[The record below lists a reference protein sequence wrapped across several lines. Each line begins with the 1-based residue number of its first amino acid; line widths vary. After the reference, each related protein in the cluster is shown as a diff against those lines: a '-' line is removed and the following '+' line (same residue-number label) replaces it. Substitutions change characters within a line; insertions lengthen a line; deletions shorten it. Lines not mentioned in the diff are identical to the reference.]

1 MITRIFLIFEHSN
14 FKLEPLKNFIFLLL
28 ITTLGYSQTNDSLI
42 NQIKNNDLKVYFQ
55 KYLEQEKQALNF
67 FIENAKPS
75 SNSDFLEISNIDN
88 MVYYDKAIE
97 ELKLLSRIKKE
108 LFNFYDSK
116 YRKDKELI
124 FIAFDKTDSIIN
136 ANYISRFKIVKIA
149 FKNVKKP
156 EDVDVLPTDVCQRL
170 ASENELLMP
179 THDACKKLGLAANDE
194 ANCAANYLRNQ
205 VVQHIQRY
213 LEYYEDSFSMSN
225 SLQFVIDSEGN
236 LIFNRFLMSSGNIEF
251 DLLSYKGF
259 KSFANSTVF
268 CPAKQKGKNVSVIYN
283 LPIKIVISE

>member
-1 MITRIFLIFEHSN
+1 M
-14 FKLEPLKNFIFLLL
+14 KNFIFLLL

-42 NQIKNNDLKVYFQ
+42 NQIKTNDLKVYFQ
-55 KYLEQEKQALNF
+55 KYLDQEKQALNF
-67 FIENAKPS
+67 FVENAKPTN
-75 SNSDFLEISNIDN
+75 NSDFIEISNIDN
-88 MVYYDKAIE
+88 IAYYDRAIE
-97 ELKLLSRIKKE
+97 ELKLINRIKRDI
-108 LFNFYDSK
+108 FNYSDSK
-116 YRKDKELI
+116 YKKDLQLI
-124 FIAFDKTDSIIN
+124 FTAFDKTDSIIN
-136 ANYISRFKIVKIA
+136 ANYISRFKIVKIS

-179 THDACKKLGLAANDE
+179 AHDSCKKLGLPANDE
-194 ANCAANYLRNQ
+194 ANCSANYLRNQ

-213 LEYYEDSFSMSN
+213 LESYEDSFSMSN
-225 SLQFVIDSEGN
+225 NLQFVIDSEGN
-236 LIFNRFLMSSGNIEF
+236 LIFNRFLISSGSLEF

-268 CPAKQKGKNVSVIYN
+268 CPAKQKGRNVSVLYT